1 MPLAYSRLP
10 MIAAA
15 VPTKMAMLLRRAALE
30 VELRAKQ
37 AAPVDTGHLRASISM
52 SGGGLRYVVT
62 AAAAY
67 SIYVELGT
75 RKMSAQP
82 YLVPS
87 LRQAWPGL
95 IAALRGLV

>member
-10 MIAAA
+10 MLAAA
-15 VPTKMAMLLRRAALE
+15 APAQVSMALRRAAFE
-30 VELRAKQ
+30 VESRAKQ
-37 AAPVDTGHLRASISM
+37 TAPVDTGHLRASISM

-67 SIYVELGT
+67 SVYVELGT

-95 IAALRGLV
+95 IAALKGLV